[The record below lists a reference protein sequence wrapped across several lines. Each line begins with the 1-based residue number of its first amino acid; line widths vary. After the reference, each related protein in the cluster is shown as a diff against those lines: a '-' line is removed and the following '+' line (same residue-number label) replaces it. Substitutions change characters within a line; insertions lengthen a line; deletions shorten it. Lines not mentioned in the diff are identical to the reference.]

1 MTVRPIRM
9 LGDPVLRDHAQPV
22 VDFDKALRKL
32 VKDMMQTMRKAPG
45 VGLAAPQI
53 GVPLRLFVYDMYDG
67 TKGCVANPE
76 LTVLDETP
84 VTTEE
89 GCLSLPGHQYP
100 LARAAAVEV
109 RGHDVNGDLIAVR
122 PTGEEDDPAYFAR
135 CLQHEVDHLDGTVY
149 VDLLPRRLRAKA
161 LRAGPILDRE
171 RR

>member
-9 LGDPVLRDHAQPV
+9 LGDPVLRSSAEPV
-22 VDFDKALRKL
+22 VDFDRALRKL
-32 VKDMMQTMRKAPG
+32 VKEMHQTMRKAPG

-67 TKGCVANPE
+67 TKGAVANPE

-89 GCLSLPGHQYP
+89 GCLSLPGHRYP

-109 RGHDVNGDLIAVR
+109 RGQDLSGDLILVR

-135 CLQHEVDHLDGTVY
+135 CLQHETDHLDGTLY

-161 LRAGPILDRE
+161 LRTGPILDENRA
-171 RR
+171 